1 MPQEERHYEFL
12 EPWWST
18 DKKGADFRE
27 AFLNQLKTEV
37 CPDHVMYGLPVRM
50 IGRDGGSDDTLF
62 EILDG
67 TGRFALVHLTWAKVQ
82 ECLPWPGTAIYPNF
96 DAFTMERMI
105 PQNQD
110 YLEE

>member
-1 MPQEERHYEFL
+1 MQQEERHYEFL

-18 DKKGADFRE
+18 DGKDVDFHDT
-27 AFLNQLKTEV
+27 FLNQLKTEV
-37 CPDHVMYGLPVRM
+37 GPDHVMYGLPVRM

-67 TGRFALVHLTWAKVQ
+67 SKRLALVHLTWAKGQ
-82 ECLPWPGTAIYPNF
+82 EDPPWPRTSLF
-96 DAFTMERMI
+96 RDFEAFRAERMI
-105 PQNQD
+105 PQNKA